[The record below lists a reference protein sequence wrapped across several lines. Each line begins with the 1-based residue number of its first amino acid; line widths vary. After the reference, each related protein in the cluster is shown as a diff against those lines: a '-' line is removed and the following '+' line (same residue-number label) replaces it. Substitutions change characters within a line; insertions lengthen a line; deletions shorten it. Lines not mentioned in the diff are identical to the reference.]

1 MSEDTR
7 KRKETDLMERQQNY
21 EKKAY
26 EAQTSLQQKEQE
38 LLQQIMLKVN
48 TAVKEVAEGVTEVA
62 GAAVDAVT
70 DTASEVVEGAAEIV
84 GEAAE
89 TVVDTAKEVVEGAG
103 EVVEEAVEAV
113 SETVEAA
120 VEGVSN
126 VVDSIKDAI
135 TGEDDDK

>member
-1 MSEDTR
+1 MIGTIV
-7 KRKETDLMERQQNY
+7 Y
-21 EKKAY
+21 YAWPI
-26 EAQTSLQQKEQE
+26 
-38 LLQQIMLKVN
+38 LLILI
-48 TAVKEVAEGVTEVA
+48 
-62 GAAVDAVT
+62 GA
-70 DTASEVVEGAAEIV
+70 S
-84 GEAAE
+84 
-89 TVVDTAKEVVEGAG
+89 